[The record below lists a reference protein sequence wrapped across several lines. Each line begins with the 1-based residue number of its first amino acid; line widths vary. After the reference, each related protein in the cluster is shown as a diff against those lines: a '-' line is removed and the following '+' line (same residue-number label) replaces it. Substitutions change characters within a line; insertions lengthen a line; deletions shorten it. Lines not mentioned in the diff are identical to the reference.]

1 MASGQIVSLKI
12 EVARQRCEGLA
23 REVKQLKNR
32 DYSSKGSTIIIDF
45 VGRANELA
53 LDYLAREESLPDK
66 HLLTEGELEDRI
78 HRVSK
83 LLPFLHYLLGFIE
96 GSETGSAPPPLVLQL
111 RRLASAI
118 IPGAEVAISVR
129 PELNY
134 SILDV
139 ASMIPGV
146 LSQTPLKDSCSML
159 PPSLFVVTVPRAES
173 SDVLLHCILSHELG
187 HGLYQKYNLASKVL
201 PKIQIDQELVK
212 ALAAAIVNQLPG
224 TPPLIEVQLR
234 NQFTQH
240 VTGRV
245 SKWTQELCSDAFG
258 IELFGPAYY
267 FSFIYFSLAFAHLD
281 QESATHPPHRLRL
294 RLMGRILR
302 SLYAES
308 CFKKP
313 VAEFIA
319 YWESVSEKGITLKD
333 EFSRIALKGIDQP
346 EVLDSIYAETK
357 SATGASSSYSADR
370 YIDDIAKLEPLLIN
384 IIPPGETLESGQ
396 YKATSMASILNV
408 GWDVFL
414 SALPELRA
422 NLPRQDTSSEFQLR
436 QKLQKLLIKALEISE
451 TRTSWGEKRSAAGI

>member
-83 LLPFLHYLLGFIE
+83 LLPLLHYLLGFIE

-146 LSQTPLKDSCSML
+146 LSQ
-159 PPSLFVVTVPRAES
+159 
-173 SDVLLHCILSHELG
+173 
-187 HGLYQKYNLASKVL
+187 
-201 PKIQIDQELVK
+201 
-212 ALAAAIVNQLPG
+212 
-224 TPPLIEVQLR
+224 
-234 NQFTQH
+234 
-240 VTGRV
+240 
-245 SKWTQELCSDAFG
+245 
-258 IELFGPAYY
+258 
-267 FSFIYFSLAFAHLD
+267 
-281 QESATHPPHRLRL
+281 
-294 RLMGRILR
+294 
-302 SLYAES
+302 
-308 CFKKP
+308 
-313 VAEFIA
+313 
-319 YWESVSEKGITLKD
+319 
-333 EFSRIALKGIDQP
+333 
-346 EVLDSIYAETK
+346 
-357 SATGASSSYSADR
+357 
-370 YIDDIAKLEPLLIN
+370 
-384 IIPPGETLESGQ
+384 
-396 YKATSMASILNV
+396 
-408 GWDVFL
+408 
-414 SALPELRA
+414 
-422 NLPRQDTSSEFQLR
+422 
-436 QKLQKLLIKALEISE
+436 
-451 TRTSWGEKRSAAGI
+451 